1 MYNVAILLPSLDY
14 RNNTNGAI
22 NRASM
27 GILWE
32 QISWLIAV
40 FLAVTFSICSIESR
54 YVWCLCFLP
63 PILYDFSVVLMGI
76 GVLRLTISWCL
87 LSDVVIRIVHIIGL
101 LSRGF
106 SLLMLISYA
115 IIGTPDLE
123 VPLALI
129 TGAVIFQVLFA
140 SLSSSLRCPW
150 VILRFLFIDIWIG
163 LLLFQIFL
171 RISSE
176 SKYYREISKDHF
188 TWETSSQFHG
198 NLTSIAEKFQQI
210 PSWWVVFW
218 PCWFW
223 CGVIFSFSTVFC
235 VLGVADKM
243 LAIFGVFLGCLST
256 TILIT
261 CLDLADFLNETIYL
275 KENKYAVSYHV
286 YEQNSHIRLWHIC
299 IICTQTMIA
308 VMSAVISQ
316 GLIQESDEGFSLSS
330 ADDHFITS
338 NIKQFKKM
346 ISPYKI
352 GSEVILT
359 KMGTGVFHKIEN
371 QSNNTLSQA
380 YSDSKELISCE
391 ATSTHTLSTVNSPT
405 SNNSLSPVL
414 SYTPKSKRESFSDSN
429 CTLTPYDDNHEQ
441 LCIICCDNNCESVF
455 LPCGHGG
462 LCSNC
467 ALREFYRIGL
477 CPTCRQ
483 ATSAIATYK
492 SQRRKYNHSRK
503 INAVIIATQDL

>member
-1 MYNVAILLPSLDY
+1 MYNVAVLLPSLDY

-27 GILWE
+27 GIFWE
-32 QISWLIAV
+32 QISWLVTV
-40 FLAVTFSICSIESR
+40 FLAVTFSISSIESR
-54 YVWCLCFLP
+54 YVWCLCLLP
-63 PILYDFSVVLMGI
+63 PVLYDFSVVLMGVGI
-76 GVLRLTISWCL
+76 LRLTVSWCL

-101 LSRGF
+101 LSRGI
-106 SLLMLISYA
+106 SLVMLISYV
-115 IIGTPDLE
+115 IIGIPDLE

-140 SLSSSLRCPW
+140 SLSNSLRCPW
-150 VILRFLFIDIWIG
+150 VILRFLFVDIWIG

-188 TWETSSQFHG
+188 NWENSVQFHG
-198 NLTSIAEKFQQI
+198 NLANIAEKFQQI

-235 VLGVADKM
+235 VLGVADRM
-243 LAIFGVFLGCLST
+243 LAVFGIFLGCLST

-261 CLDLADFLNETIYL
+261 CLDLADFLNDTIYI

-316 GLIQESDEGFSLSS
+316 GLIEESDEGFSSISS
-330 ADDHFITS
+330 SDDHFISS

-359 KMGTGVFHKIEN
+359 KVGTGVFHKIEN
-371 QSNNTLSQA
+371 QGNIKLFRDH
-380 YSDSKELISCE
+380 SDSKEILNCE
-391 ATSTHTLSTVNSPT
+391 IISTHTLSTANSPT
-405 SNNSLSPVL
+405 SPKSLSPVL
-414 SYTPKSKRESFSDSN
+414 SHTPKSKIESVSDSSSI
-429 CTLTPYDDNHEQ
+429 LASHDDNHEQ
-441 LCIICCDNNCESVF
+441 VCIICCDNNCESVF
-455 LPCGHGG
+455 IPCGHGG
-462 LCSNC
+462 LCSSC
-467 ALREFYRIGL
+467 ALREFYR
-477 CPTCRQ
+477 

-492 SQRRKYNHSRK
+492 LQSSHNYSTK